1 MTGWHIKCS
10 TFCNYF
16 VLRHLQTP
24 ALTEAGLTHT
34 LQHFDITKPQPALVG
49 QLGLFKIPKSVQFSV
64 TEAFP
69 CFPVPET

>member
-10 TFCNYF
+10 TFCKYF

-34 LQHFDITKPQPALVG
+34 LQNFDITKPQPVLVG
-49 QLGLFKIPKSVQFSV
+49 QEI
-64 TEAFP
+64 
-69 CFPVPET
+69 